1 MAELLK
7 NVYTRDFILALAQQL
22 TAIFPAFDGEKFQQL
37 VFDGNWQQKELKA
50 RMNHIAQSLHQVL
63 PGPYHQNLELLK
75 QIKVENSGFEYMF
88 LPAYVEL
95 YGLEDYVASIP
106 ALAHFTEFASS
117 EFAVRPFIIRY
128 PQQMMA
134 QMALWARMDNK
145 HLRRL
150 ASEGCRPRLPW
161 AMALPEFKQDPS
173 PVLPILEV
181 LKDDPSE
188 YVRRSVANNLNDIA
202 KDNPEQVIKLAKNW
216 LGQTDNTDRLIKH
229 ACRTLLKKAEPE
241 ILALFGFA
249 PPKSIEVSALKVQKQ
264 VAMGDKLSFSF
275 TLATKAQALGKLRI
289 EYAIDYMKSNGKQ
302 ARKIFKIA
310 EADYSSQQKAI
321 TREQSFKAIS
331 TRKHYPGAHGMAVI
345 INGQELAADEFTLT
359 AA

>member
-7 NVYTRDFILALAQQL
+7 NVYTREFITALAQQL
-22 TAIFPAFDGEKFQQL
+22 TAIFPAFDKDKFQHL
-37 VFDGNWQQKELKA
+37 IFDDTWQQKELKA
-50 RMNHIAQSLHQVL
+50 RMNHIAQCLHQVL
-63 PGPYHQNLELLK
+63 PGPYHHNLELLK
-75 QIKVENSGFEYMF
+75 QIKVEQAGFEYMF

-117 EFAVRPFIIRY
+117 EFAVRPFIIKY
-128 PQQMMA
+128 PKQMMA

-161 AMALPEFKQDPS
+161 AMALPAFKQDPAQ
-173 PVLPILEV
+173 VLPILEV

-202 KDNPEQVIKLAKNW
+202 KDNPKQVIAIAKRW
-216 LGQTDNTDRLIKH
+216 FGQTENTDRLIKH
-229 ACRTLLKKAEPE
+229 ACRTLLKKADPE
-241 ILALFGFA
+241 ILTLFGFA
-249 PPKSIEVSALKVQKQ
+249 PPKAIEVTALKVQKQ
-264 VAMGDKLSFSF
+264 VTMGDKLSFSF

-310 EADYSSQQKAI
+310 EADYNDRQKAI

-331 TRKHYPGAHGMAVI
+331 TRKHYPGAHAVAVI
-345 INGQELAADEFTLT
+345 INGEELAADKFILT